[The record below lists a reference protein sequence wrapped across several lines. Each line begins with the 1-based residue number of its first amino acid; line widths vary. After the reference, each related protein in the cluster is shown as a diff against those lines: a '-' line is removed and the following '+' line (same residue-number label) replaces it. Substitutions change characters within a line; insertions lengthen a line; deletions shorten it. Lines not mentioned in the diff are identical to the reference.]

1 MLRRGSLALTAGM
14 ASNGREGTFAF
25 VLESRLQPAPD
36 SSDRRSYTRTA
47 MVLHGAMALLVLM
60 GFSLGLYMV
69 GLPLS
74 PLKLQLY
81 SFHKWIG
88 ISVAVLLLPRMVWR
102 SLHQPP
108 PLPAAMPAWEQS
120 AAHASHLL
128 LYLLMACVPVSGW
141 LMSSAKG
148 VTTVYFGLWALPN
161 LLVRN
166 EALGLFLEALHR
178 LLNYSLLALVTLH
191 VAAALKH
198 HFINRDGVLDR
209 MFRFTRAG
217 S

>member
-1 MLRRGSLALTAGM
+1 MPPVPDNS
-14 ASNGREGTFAF
+14 GR
-25 VLESRLQPAPD
+25 P
-36 SSDRRSYTRTA
+36 YTRTA
-47 MVLHGAMALLVLM
+47 IVLHGAMALLVLM

-69 GLPLS
+69 GLPLN

-88 ISVAVLLLPRMVWR
+88 VSVAALLLPRLFWR
-102 SLHQPP
+102 SLHPPP
-108 PLPAAMPAWEQS
+108 PLPVGTPAWEQS

-128 LYLLMACVPVSGW
+128 LYVLMACVPVSGW